1 MWWSRPSN
9 QVSQWYSGTFFTR
22 DGLGDSTK
30 SKKVVSLGESVS
42 SFSCRPFEPI
52 SDLLSLFFDYSLWNK
67 QKSELT
73 LIIDFHSEKQ
83 NITLGQS

>member
-1 MWWSRPSN
+1 MVQRYLLYPGRVRRFHKE
-9 QVSQWYSGTFFTR
+9 QQ
-22 DGLGDSTK
+22 
-30 SKKVVSLGESVS
+30 KVVSLGESVS